1 MVVRTEKMMQ
11 ANGDGIFVLWTS
23 KQIAVRDG
31 VSQQSVSKS
40 IKRLMVN
47 KPDTPVE
54 RDGRGRIIKV
64 SLAAYDEFRNRAVDP
79 SQVREKLVTSP
90 ETSSLEQARLE
101 GVQLKNDRDRLS
113 HHEEL
118 KRLIRRDRVE
128 DAMFVVGKEIGDLV
142 LHLPNNA
149 DDVAQAGAKEGVHG
163 IRLELRKIATKL
175 ADSIADKLDDVSASA
190 PKEDEVLTS

>member
-1 MVVRTEKMMQ
+1 MQ

-23 KQIAVRDG
+23 KQIAERDD

-54 RDGRGRIIKV
+54 RDGRGRIMKV
-64 SLAAYDEFRNRAVDP
+64 SLAAYDEFRNRAIDP
-79 SQVREKLVTSP
+79 SQVRGKPIASP
-90 ETSSLEQARLE
+90 ELSSAATPSLERARLE
-101 GVQLKNDRDRLS
+101 GIQLKNDRDRLA
-113 HHEEL
+113 HYEEL
-118 KRLIRRDRVE
+118 KRLMRRDRVE
-128 DAMFVVGKEIGDLV
+128 DAMFAVGKEIGDLV
-142 LHLPNNA
+142 LHLPNDA

-163 IRLELRKIATKL
+163 IRLELRKISIKL
-175 ADSIADKLDDVSASA
+175 ANSIADKLDEMSASA